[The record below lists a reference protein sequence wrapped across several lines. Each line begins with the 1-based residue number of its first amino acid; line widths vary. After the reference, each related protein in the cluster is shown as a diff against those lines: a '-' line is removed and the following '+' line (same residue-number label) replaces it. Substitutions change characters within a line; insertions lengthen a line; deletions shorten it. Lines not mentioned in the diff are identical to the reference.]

1 MAAYA
6 RLARKFTDFDTA
18 TLFYSSQANSTD
30 YKAANLQNI
39 FVGQPWRTDTDLGE
53 WSKWD
58 LGSAKLVK
66 GFSLF
71 NFNLT
76 DAASVTLQASATDSW
91 VPPDFSAT
99 LPITTDPDGD
109 VYKRLVYFLDETYRY
124 WRLVIS
130 DPTNPDGYIQ
140 IARAMG
146 WPYYEFVRNIRDNP
160 RWVYADPSE
169 GDRIPGTQSAVVQKE
184 PFRRLRFGIPLTLR
198 AQRDEVVTW
207 FRKNGHFVPAVLC
220 LDPDN
225 YPSIDSAYCTIET
238 ELEED
243 FVQGASAGY
252 YDFVQIV
259 LEEKTR

>member
-66 GFSLF
+66 GFS
-71 NFNLT
+71 
-76 DAASVTLQASATDSW
+76 
-91 VPPDFSAT
+91 